1 MVETPNIIDDMLD
14 YVHALRR
21 HTIGRRA
28 FHIKLS
34 ALERHLQEPYY
45 RRELASAL
53 RPLVQKNGARLFAL
67 PNADCIG
74 ITADAT
80 LNDLTGPMR
89 DVHKRLKESE
99 QLKALDPIVGVTD
112 WFIEWF
118 DLEQDYGDFAAYTQL
133 LAKQFKS

>member
-1 MVETPNIIDDMLD
+1 MGDNSNIITDMQD
-14 YVHALRR
+14 YVYSLRR

-34 ALERHLQEPYY
+34 ALERYLQEPYY

-53 RPLVQKNGARLFAL
+53 RPLVQKKGARLFAL
-67 PNADCIG
+67 PNADCVG
-74 ITADAT
+74 ITASAT
-80 LNDLTGPMR
+80 LNDLTAPMR
-89 DVHKRLKESE
+89 DVHKRLRESE
-99 QLKALDPIVGVTD
+99 KLKTLDPVVGATD

-133 LAKQFKS
+133 LAKQLRS

>member
-1 MVETPNIIDDMLD
+1 MHKAPDIMEDMLD
-14 YVHALRR
+14 YVYRLRR

-34 ALERHLQEPYY
+34 SLERHMQEPYY

-53 RPLVQKNGARLFAL
+53 RPLVQNKAARLFAL

-74 ITADAT
+74 VTADAT
-80 LNDLTGPMR
+80 LNDLTAPMR
-89 DVHKRLKESE
+89 DVHKRLKDSE
-99 QLKALDPIVGVTD
+99 LLRGLDPVIGATD

-118 DLEQDYGDFAAYTQL
+118 DLEQDYADFATYTQH
-133 LAKQFKS
+133 LAERLKE